1 MTGNSSPRILKIEP
15 SYHERE
21 RKYVTRK
28 KGDLSAILKH
38 VLNANDEFVTTD
50 HPDFIPY
57 GLPKKIRKGVLTP
70 RQVTLVR
77 ERVYYMDTELKALF
91 NDVEIRQEAKTKY
104 PVKQTIKTGHKGS
117 DSDHTLDRWEHPAKL
132 TGFGP
137 TLDAIED
144 PDVKSQLQSL
154 FDAAVFIPALR
165 MVSQRTRLS
174 YHPEGNRDIE
184 IEMAFDLILW
194 GQTVFGYEW
203 KEPKIELELVKGA
216 NDKSEAQKILDIE
229 EARLLGSFPL
239 KSVLHSNP
247 TPGFKDLAKKL
258 QGKGY
263 KKNKKSFEDLSSKPF
278 FWRPK

>member
-1 MTGNSSPRILKIEP
+1 MTGKASTILKIEP

-50 HPDFIPY
+50 HPDFLPA
-57 GLPKKIRKGVLTP
+57 GLSKKIHKQILTP

-77 ERVYYMDTELKALF
+77 ERVYYLDTKLKALF
-91 NDVEIRQEAKTKY
+91 NEVEIRQEAKAKY

-117 DSDHTLDRWEHPAKL
+117 DADHTLDRWEHPAKL
-132 TGFGP
+132 SVFGP
-137 TLDAIED
+137 VLDAVD
-144 PDVKSQLQSL
+144 DRTVKAHLKTL
-154 FDAAVFIPALR
+154 FEDAAFVPALR

-174 YHPEGNRDIE
+174 YHPEGNQDIA

-194 GQTVFGYEW
+194 GQTAFGYTW
-203 KEPKIELELVKGA
+203 QEPKIELELVKGA
-216 NDKSEAQKILDIE
+216 NDSAEAQKILDKE

-247 TPGFKDLAKKL
+247 TPGFEDIAKKL
-258 QGKGY
+258 SGKGSKAY
-263 KKNKKSFEDLSSKPF
+263 KEKFEKLNGKPF
-278 FWRPK
+278 FWLPKR